1 MLDLN
6 EIRGRIDGI
15 DREMVRLFEERM
27 AICRE
32 VAQFKIE
39 TGKPVLDREREQQK
53 ITALRALAHSAFNAR
68 SVEELFTQIMA
79 MSRKMQYQLLSEHGV
94 GQRIPFEAV
103 DGLET
108 KKAKVVFQGVEGA
121 YSQAAMKQYFGEEID
136 SYHVPEFALAMRE
149 VQEGRADFAV
159 LPIENSS
166 AGMVADVYD
175 LLMEY
180 DNAIVGECYLRV
192 EHALLGLPGA
202 SMEDIKTVYSH
213 PQGLMQC
220 AHYLD
225 GHREWQRI
233 SLANTALSAKKVVA
247 DQDKS
252 QAAIASETA
261 GRVYG
266 LVPLDHRIND
276 NKENTTRFII
286 VAARGI
292 YGRDAKKVS
301 ICFEIAHESGSLYNT
316 LSHMIFNNLNMTKIE
331 SRPIPKRNWEYR
343 FYVDFEGN
351 LSDPAVQNALVGLG
365 QETGMLKILG
375 NY

>member
-15 DREMVRLFEERM
+15 DRKIVELLEERM
-27 AICRE
+27 AVCQE

-53 ITALRALAHSAFNAR
+53 IHTLRALTHNDFNAR

-79 MSRKMQYQLLSEHGV
+79 MSRKMQYQLLAKEGM
-94 GQRIPFEAV
+94 GAGIAFEAV
-103 DGLET
+103 NE
-108 KKAKVVFQGVEGA
+108 KKEERARVVFQGVEGA
-121 YSQAAMKQYFGEEID
+121 YSQAAMQQYFGEQAD
-136 SYHVPEFALAMRE
+136 SYHVPEFSLAMKE
-149 VQEGRADFAV
+149 VQENRADFAV

-180 DNAIVGECYLRV
+180 DNAIVGECYLKV

-202 SMEDIKTVYSH
+202 SLHDIKTVYSH

-225 GHREWQRI
+225 RHKEWRRI
-233 SLANTALSAKKVVA
+233 SLANTALSAQKVVT
-247 DQDKS
+247 DQDKT
-252 QAAIASETA
+252 QAAIASENA
-261 GRVYG
+261 GKIHG
-266 LVPLDHRIND
+266 LVPLDYKIND

-286 VAARGI
+286 VAAKKI
-292 YGRDAKKVS
+292 YSKEAKKVS

-316 LSHMIFNNLNMTKIE
+316 LSHIIFNNLNMTKIE

-351 LSDPAVQNALVGLG
+351 LSEPAVQNALLGLN
-365 QETGMLKILG
+365 QETSMLKILG

>member
-6 EIRGRIDGI
+6 EIRSRIDKI
-15 DREMVRLFEERM
+15 DQQMVALFEERM
-27 AICRE
+27 AACRE
-32 VAQFKIE
+32 VAQFKIA
-39 TGKPVLDREREQQK
+39 TGKPVLDREREKQK
-53 ITALRALAHSAFNAR
+53 ISALRAQAHDQFNAR

-79 MSRKMQYQLLSEHGV
+79 MSRKMQYQLLAEHGS
-94 GQRIPFEAV
+94 GPKIPFEAV
-103 DGLET
+103 DGL
-108 KKAKVVFQGVEGA
+108 KKEHVRVVFQGVEGA
-121 YSQAAMKQYFGEEID
+121 YSQAAMNQYFGDEID
-136 SYHVPEFALAMRE
+136 SYHVPAWRDAMAQ
-149 VQEGRADFAV
+149 VQEGKADFAV

-180 DNAIVGECYLRV
+180 DNAIVGECYLKV

-202 SMEDIKTVYSH
+202 SMEDIRVVYSH

-220 AHYLD
+220 ARYLD
-225 GHREWQRI
+225 QHRDWKRI
-233 SLANTALSAKKVVA
+233 SLANTALSARKVVT
-247 DQDKS
+247 DGDKS

-261 GRVYG
+261 GKIHG
-266 LVPLDHRIND
+266 LAPLDTCIND

-286 VAARGI
+286 VAAQQI
-292 YGRDAKKVS
+292 YRKDAGKIS

-331 SRPIPKRNWEYR
+331 SRPIPRRNWEYR

-351 LSDPAVQNALVGLG
+351 LSDPAVQNALLGLN

>member
-6 EIRGRIDGI
+6 EIRETIDGI
-15 DREMVRLFEERM
+15 DQKIVELFEERM
-27 AICRE
+27 AVCRK

-39 TGKPVLDREREQQK
+39 TGKPVLDREREAQK
-53 ITALRALAHSAFNAR
+53 IAALRAMAHGDFNAR
-68 SVEELFTQIMA
+68 SVEELYTQIMA
-79 MSRKMQYQLLSEHGV
+79 MSRKMQYQILEEHGI
-94 GQRIPFEAV
+94 GEKIPFEAV
-103 DGLET
+103 DGLEK
-108 KKAKVVFQGVEGA
+108 KKARVVFQGVEGA
-121 YSQAAMKQYFGEEID
+121 YSQAAMMQYFGETID
-136 SYHVPEFALAMRE
+136 SYHVPEFSAAMRE

-180 DNAIVGECYLRV
+180 DNAIVGECYLKV

-225 GHREWQRI
+225 GHKAWRRI
-233 SLANTALSAKKVVA
+233 SLANTALSAQKVVR
-247 DQDKS
+247 DQDKT

-261 GRVYG
+261 GRIHG
-266 LVPLDHRIND
+266 LIPLDRRIND

-286 VAARGI
+286 VAAQKI
-292 YGRDAKKVS
+292 YSREAKKVS

-351 LSDPAVQNALVGLG
+351 LGDAAVKNALLGLN

>member
-6 EIRGRIDGI
+6 EIRGKIDAIDGK
-15 DREMVRLFEERM
+15 MVALFEERM
-27 AICRE
+27 AVCRE
-32 VAQFKIE
+32 VAQYKIN
-39 TGKPVLDREREQQK
+39 TGKPVLDREREKQK
-53 ITALRALAHSAFNAR
+53 IDMLRSMAHGDFNTR
-68 SVEELFTQIMA
+68 SVDELFTQIMA
-79 MSRKMQYQLLSEHGV
+79 MSRKMQYQLLAEHGISSK
-94 GQRIPFEAV
+94 IPFEAV
-103 DGLET
+103 KELE
-108 KKAKVVFQGVEGA
+108 KQRARVVFQGVEGA
-121 YSQAAMKQYFGEEID
+121 YSQAAMVQYFGAEVD
-136 SYHVPEFALAMRE
+136 SYHVPEFAVAMKE

-180 DNAIVGECYLRV
+180 DNAVVGECYLKV

-202 SMEDIKTVYSH
+202 SMEEIGTVYSH

-225 GHREWQRI
+225 RHKTWRRI
-233 SLANTALSAKKVVA
+233 SLANTALSAKKVVQ
-247 DQDKS
+247 DQDKT
-252 QAAIASETA
+252 QAAIASENA
-261 GRVYG
+261 GEIYG

-286 VAARGI
+286 VAAKKI
-292 YGRDAKKVS
+292 YKKDAKKVS

-316 LSHMIFNNLNMTKIE
+316 LSHMIFNGLNMTKIE

-351 LSDPAVQNALVGLG
+351 LSDPAVQNALLGLN

>member
-6 EIRGRIDGI
+6 EIRGRIDKI
-15 DREMVRLFEERM
+15 DQTMVELFEERM
-27 AICRE
+27 AVCRE
-32 VAQFKIE
+32 VAQYKID
-39 TGKPVLDREREQQK
+39 TGKPVLDRDREKQK
-53 ITALRALAHSAFNAR
+53 IAALRGAAHSEFNAR

-79 MSRKMQYQLLSEHGV
+79 MSRKMQYQLLSEHGI
-94 GQRIPFEAV
+94 GPKIPFEAV
-103 DGLET
+103 DGLKT
-108 KKAKVVFQGVEGA
+108 RDVRVVFQGVDGA
-121 YSQAAMKQYFGEEID
+121 YSQAAMKQYFGETVE
-136 SYHVPEFALAMRE
+136 SYHVPAFFEAMKE
-149 VQEGRADFAV
+149 VQEGRADYAV

-180 DNAIVGECYLRV
+180 DNAIVGECYLKV

-202 SMEDIKTVYSH
+202 SMEDVKTVYSH

-225 GHREWQRI
+225 GHRDWKRI
-233 SLANTALSAKKVVA
+233 SLANTALSAQKVVK
-247 DQDKS
+247 DQDKT
-252 QAAIASETA
+252 QAAIASELA
-261 GRVYG
+261 GKIHG
-266 LVPLDHRIND
+266 LVPLDHKIND

-286 VAARGI
+286 VAAKKI
-292 YGRDAKKVS
+292 YTKEAKKVS

-351 LSDPAVQNALVGLG
+351 LSDPAVQNALVGLD

>member
-6 EIRGRIDGI
+6 EIRGKIDAIDGKI
-15 DREMVRLFEERM
+15 VKLFEERM
-27 AICRE
+27 AVCRE
-32 VAQFKIE
+32 VAQYKID
-39 TGKPVLDREREQQK
+39 TGKPVLDREREKQK
-53 ITALRALAHSAFNAR
+53 IHALRAMAHGEFNAR
-68 SVEELFTQIMA
+68 SMEELFTQIMA
-79 MSRKMQYQLLSEHGV
+79 MSRKMQYQLLAEHGIV
-94 GQRIPFEAV
+94 SDLPFEAV
-103 DGLET
+103 EKLE
-108 KKAKVVFQGVEGA
+108 KQKVKVVFQGVEGA
-121 YSQAAMKQYFGEEID
+121 YSQAAMIQYFGETVD

-180 DNAIVGECYLRV
+180 DNAIVGECYLKV

-202 SMEDIKTVYSH
+202 SIEEIRTVYSH

-225 GHREWQRI
+225 GHKTWQRI
-233 SLANTALSAKKVVA
+233 SLANTALSAKKVIQ
-247 DQDKS
+247 DQDKT

-261 GRVYG
+261 GKIYG

-286 VAARGI
+286 VAAHKI
-292 YGRDAKKVS
+292 YKTDAEKVS

-316 LSHMIFNNLNMTKIE
+316 LSHMIFNGLNMTKIE

-351 LSDPAVQNALVGLG
+351 LSDSAVQNALLGLK